1 MMIIDWAGKN
11 LRLFKFGSMKK
22 INSPILAMVGSAPD
36 LCQPHADYLNAG
48 VQKFKIGWHRSKRT
62 PNTTEMIGWQRS
74 GALPNVASPIFF
86 KKIQS
91 IQKS

>member
-22 INSPILAMVGSAPD
+22 INSPILAKVGSAPPHF
-36 LCQPHADYLNAG
+36 QPPADFINEG
-48 VQKFKIGWHRSKRT
+48 VKKFKIGWHRSKRT

-86 KKIQS
+86 KKIQN